1 MKPSANAINNSWQI
15 KEEFNQ
21 KSKAYHPPLP
31 RKKQRVMHRGRSG
44 KVKVYTSE
52 EIFLYLLQTCP
63 IQMDI

>member
-1 MKPSANAINNSWQI
+1 MKLSANAINNSWQI

-44 KVKVYTSE
+44 KVRVFSEE
-52 EIFLYLLQTCP
+52 EIFLYLMKNNP
-63 IQMDI
+63 IQVDI